1 MCLNH
6 PETIPLPPSSWENC
20 LPNRSLVPKR
30 LGTTAIEDLKGCTWR
45 FDYTWSLDL
54 GFYFFLEAPT
64 CFHNTELIWKAP
76 RRDILLTRSLSTQ
89 EPRSLFSFLLFSV
102 DRAVLCLSTWDLLV
116 LIPWGGL
123 VPAMVY
129 VQSWSKDSKNK
140 DKPQKSSA
148 PTSLPS
154 LQIRTWG
161 PETEGKASTVPWWIP
176 WGVLCFWSGVSS
188 WDWSPVH
195 YEGLFAGPY
204 LWTGLGVPFNW
215 VLTPHHLLPFFYL
228 SSLKYLN
235 LPKRASY
242 EGHSPNPVTTF
253 LVQHCCYLR
262 DHEPPILSF
271 SSL

>member
-1 MCLNH
+1 MLYPFTMLRNPCRAGVPNLQNLMPGDLRWSWCNNNRNKVHNKVMCLNH

-30 LGTTAIEDLKGCTWR
+30 LGTIAIEDLKGCTWR

-54 GFYFFLEAPT
+54 GFYFFLEVPT

-76 RRDILLTRSLSTQ
+76 RRDILLTQSLSTQ

-129 VQSWSKDSKNK
+129 VLSWGKDSKNK

-148 PTSLPS
+148 PISLPS
-154 LQIRTWG
+154 LQIR
-161 PETEGKASTVPWWIP
+161 KVQKRR
-176 WGVLCFWSGVSS
+176 VK
-188 WDWSPVH
+188 
-195 YEGLFAGPY
+195 
-204 LWTGLGVPFNW
+204 
-215 VLTPHHLLPFFYL
+215 LP
-228 SSLKYLN
+228 
-235 LPKRASY
+235 
-242 EGHSPNPVTTF
+242 
-253 LVQHCCYLR
+253 
-262 DHEPPILSF
+262 
-271 SSL
+271 

>member
-30 LGTTAIEDLKGCTWR
+30 LGTIAIEDLKGCTWR

-76 RRDILLTRSLSTQ
+76 RRDILLTQSLSTQ

-102 DRAVLCLSTWDLLV
+102 DRAVLCLSTWVLLV

-129 VQSWSKDSKNK
+129 VQSWGKDSKNK

-148 PTSLPS
+148 PISLPS
-154 LQIRTWG
+154 LQIRKVQKRRVKLPQSLG
-161 PETEGKASTVPWWIP
+161 EYHGGFSASEVGSLAGTEALFTIKVYLQDHICEL
-176 WGVLCFWSGVSS
+176 VLES
-188 WDWSPVH
+188 
-195 YEGLFAGPY
+195 L
-204 LWTGLGVPFNW
+204 
-215 VLTPHHLLPFFYL
+215 LTEF
-228 SSLKYLN
+228 
-235 LPKRASY
+235 
-242 EGHSPNPVTTF
+242 
-253 LVQHCCYLR
+253 
-262 DHEPPILSF
+262 
-271 SSL
+271 